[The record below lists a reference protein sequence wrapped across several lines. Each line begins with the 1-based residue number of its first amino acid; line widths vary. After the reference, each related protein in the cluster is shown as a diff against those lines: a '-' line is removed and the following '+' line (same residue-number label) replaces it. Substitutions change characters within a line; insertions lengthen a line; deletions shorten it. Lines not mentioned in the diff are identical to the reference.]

1 MKVKLEIDTKTF
13 VRFWLVVIGFALAL
27 NLIYNVR
34 GALFIVGAAI
44 FLALA
49 LNTPVTKLAKR
60 LPGKSRVGGTAISY
74 VAVVAF
80 LVSFIFLVVP
90 PIIQQTAKVAETL
103 PSLVDSAT
111 KQYDGI
117 QTFIDRYDMQ
127 PQVDSFVNSIKDSS
141 ASFATNFGTNL
152 ISGIGSVITTVGT
165 VIMVLGLSF
174 FMLIE
179 GPTWMKLI
187 WSTYSDKKQ
196 MKYHRTVIRKMYDV
210 VNGYILGQLSVSSIA
225 GGFTGLTVFILSMF
239 SNVPANFSIPA
250 LAIIFVFS
258 LIPMFG
264 ETIGALI
271 ISLVLAIND
280 PTAALIFFLVFVA
293 YMQVENNYV
302 VPKIQSKRLDLSAL
316 SVLVAVIVGIFLFG
330 IAGGIISIPI
340 AGCIKVL
347 LDEYSIKRQKQDV
360 DPVDS
365 ETKTIHA

>member
-13 VRFWLVVIGFALAL
+13 VRFWLVVIGFALTL
-27 NLIYNVR
+27 YLVYSVR
-34 GALFIVGAAI
+34 GALFIIGAAI

-80 LVSFIFLVVP
+80 LVSFILLVIP

-103 PSLVDSAT
+103 PSLVESAT
-111 KQYDGI
+111 QQYDGI
-117 QTFIDRYDMQ
+117 QTFIDKYNMQ
-127 PQVDSFVNSIKDSS
+127 PQVDSFVTSIKESS
-141 ASFATNFGTNL
+141 SSFAKNFGTSL
-152 ISGIGSVITTVGT
+152 ITGIGSVITTFGT
-165 VIMVLGLSF
+165 IVMVLALSF

-179 GPTWMKLI
+179 GPLWMKLI
-187 WSTYSDKKQ
+187 WSSYDDIKK
-196 MKYHRTVIRKMYDV
+196 MKYHRTVIKKMYDV
-210 VNGYILGQLSVSSIA
+210 VNGYVLGQLSVSSIA
-225 GGFTGLTVFILSMF
+225 GVFAGLSVFVLSMF

-250 LAIIFVFS
+250 LAIIFVLS

-264 ETIGALI
+264 ETIGAVI
-271 ISLVLAIND
+271 IGLVLAIND
-280 PTAALIFFLVFVA
+280 PTAALVFFVVFIS
-293 YMQVENNYV
+293 YMQVENNYI

-316 SVLVAVIVGIFLFG
+316 FVLVAVIIGIFLFG

-347 LDEYSIKRQKQDV
+347 LDEYSTRHLRQEIS
-360 DPVDS
+360 PVDS
-365 ETKTIHA
+365 EAKTIHA

>member
-1 MKVKLEIDTKTF
+1 MKVKLEIDTRTF
-13 VRFWLVVIGFALAL
+13 VRFWLVVIGFALGL
-27 NLIYNVR
+27 YLLYSVR

-60 LPGKSRVGGTAISY
+60 LPGRSRVGGTAISY

-103 PSLVDSAT
+103 PGLVESAT
-111 KQYDGI
+111 QQYDGI
-117 QTFIDRYDMQ
+117 QTFIDKYDMQ
-127 PQVDSFVNSIKDSS
+127 PQVDSFVNSIKDST
-141 ASFATNFGTNL
+141 AAFAKNFGTSL

-165 VIMVLGLSF
+165 IIMVLGLSF

-179 GPTWMKLI
+179 GPAWMKLI
-187 WSTYSDKKQ
+187 WSTYEDKKR
-196 MKYHRTVIRKMYDV
+196 MKYHRTVVRRMYDV
-210 VNGYILGQLSVSSIA
+210 VNGYVLGQLSVSSIA
-225 GGFTGLTVFILSMF
+225 GGFAGLSVLLLSMF

-271 ISLVLAIND
+271 ITLVLAIND
-280 PTAALIFFLVFVA
+280 PTAALVFFAVFIA
-293 YMQVENNYV
+293 YMQVENNYI

-316 SVLVAVIVGIFLFG
+316 TVLVAVIVGIFLFG

-340 AGCIKVL
+340 AGCLNVL
-347 LDEYSIKRQKQDV
+347 LDEYLSKRQKNDN
-360 DPVDS
+360 DSIDS
-365 ETKTIHA
+365 EIKTIHA

>member
-13 VRFWLVVIGFALAL
+13 VRFWLVVIGFVIGL
-27 NLIYNVR
+27 NLIYNLR
-34 GALFIVGAAI
+34 GALYIVGAAI
-44 FLALA
+44 FLALI
-49 LNTPVTKLAKR
+49 LNKPVTKLAKR

-74 VAVVAF
+74 IAVVA
-80 LVSFIFLVVP
+80 LLASFVFLVVP
-90 PIIQQTAKVAETL
+90 PIIQQTAKAAETL
-103 PSLVDSAT
+103 PSLVESAT
-111 KQYDGI
+111 QQYNGL
-117 QTFIDRYDMQ
+117 QTFIDKYDMQ
-127 PQVDSFVNSIKDSS
+127 SQVDSFVNSIKDSS
-141 ASFATNFGTNL
+141 ASFAKSFGTNL
-152 ISGIGSVITTVGT
+152 ISGIGSVITTTGT
-165 VIMVLGLSF
+165 IVMVLGLSF

-187 WSTYSDKKQ
+187 WSSYGDKKKMQ
-196 MKYHRTVIRKMYDV
+196 YHKSVTKKMYDV
-210 VNGYILGQLSVSSIA
+210 VNGYVLGQLSVSSIA
-225 GGFTGLTVFILSMF
+225 GGFAGLTVFILSMF

-280 PTAALIFFLVFVA
+280 PTGALIFFIAFVA
-293 YMQVENNYV
+293 YMQVENNYI

-347 LDEYSIKRQKQDV
+347 LDEFASKDQRKVIESIDNDTRI
-360 DPVDS
+360 
-365 ETKTIHA
+365 IHA